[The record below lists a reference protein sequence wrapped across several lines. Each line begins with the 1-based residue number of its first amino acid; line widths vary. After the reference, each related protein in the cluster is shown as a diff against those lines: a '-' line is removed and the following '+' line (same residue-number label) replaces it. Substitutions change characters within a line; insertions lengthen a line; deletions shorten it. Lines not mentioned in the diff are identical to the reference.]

1 MTQLIAAICDG
12 GQTVLTVSDRMIST
26 GDMTLTFEPDRS
38 KAIPIAPNAVLLTSG
53 TMHEPDL
60 IDDARQLIRGKD
72 RIRDIADVLKEQY
85 QNIRER
91 RIEDELLRPFAGIKS
106 FAEYHQK
113 QATLH
118 EGVLME
124 LNARIADFALGLT
137 LLLAGYDGQ
146 GHVMV
151 IEDPGIWTSWDM
163 VAHAYAGMGNR
174 HVEGVFAWYRYTRA
188 FKLNEALW
196 VAFEAKKRA
205 EAAGGVGK
213 MTDAFVVNRDGIVR
227 ISAATIKELDDIY
240 DERENGGQRNFDRR
254 VTELSILKETVA
266 NS

>member
-12 GQTVLTVSDRMIST
+12 GQTVVTVSDRMIST

-38 KAIPIAPNAVLLTSG
+38 KAIPIAYNAVLLTSG

-85 QNIRER
+85 QTLRER
-91 RIEDELLRPFAGIKS
+91 RIEDELLRPLAGIRS

-113 QATLH
+113 QSSLH

-124 LNARIADFALGLT
+124 MNARIAEFSLGLT

-146 GHVMV
+146 GHVIV

-174 HVEGVFAWYRYTRA
+174 HVEGVFAWYRYTQA
-188 FKLNEALW
+188 FRLNEALW
-196 VAFEAKKRA
+196 VAFEAKKRS

-213 MTDAFVVNRDGIVR
+213 MTDALVINRDGI
-227 ISAATIKELDDIY
+227 SQLAGTTIAELDSIY
-240 DERENGGQRNFDRR
+240 DAREDGGRRNFDKR
-254 VTELSILKETVA
+254 VSELSIQREPVA
-266 NS
+266 DS

>member
-1 MTQLIAAICDG
+1 MTQLIAAICDE
-12 GQTVLTVSDRMIST
+12 GQSVVTVSDRMIST
-26 GDMTLTFEPDRS
+26 GDMSLTFEPDRS
-38 KAIPIAPNAVLLTSG
+38 KAIPIARYAALLTSG

-91 RIEDELLRPFAGIKS
+91 RIEEEILRPLAGIRS
-106 FAEYHQK
+106 FAEFHQK
-113 QATLH
+113 QSSLH

-124 LNARIADFALGLT
+124 LNARIAEFSLGLT

-163 VAHAYAGMGNR
+163 VGHAYAGMGNR
-174 HVEGVFAWYRYTRA
+174 HVEGVFAWYRYTQA
-188 FKLNEALW
+188 FRLNEALW

-213 MTDAFVVNRDGIVR
+213 MTDAFVINREGICQLT
-227 ISAATIKELDDIY
+227 AATIVELESIY
-240 DERENGGQRNFDRR
+240 EVRENGGRRNFDKR
-254 VTELSILKETVA
+254 VSELSIQSEPVA
-266 NS
+266 DS

>member
-12 GQTVLTVSDRMIST
+12 GQTVVTVSDRMIST

-38 KAIPIAPNAVLLTSG
+38 KAIPIARNAVLLTSG

-72 RIRDIADVLKEQY
+72 HLRDIADVLKAQY
-85 QNIRER
+85 QSIRER
-91 RIEDELLRPFAGIKS
+91 RIEEEILRPFAGIKS
-106 FAEYHQK
+106 FAEFHQK
-113 QATLH
+113 QSTLH

-124 LNARIADFALGLT
+124 LNARIAEFSLGLT

-146 GHVMV
+146 GHVLV
-151 IEDPGIWTSWDM
+151 VEDPGIWTSWDM

-188 FKLNEALW
+188 YKLNEALW
-196 VAFEAKKRA
+196 VAFEAKKRS

-213 MTDAFVVNRDGIVR
+213 MTDAFIINRDGIAQL
-227 ISAATIKELDDIY
+227 SAATIQGLDGIY
-240 DERENGGQRNFDRR
+240 DGRENGGRRVFDKR
-254 VTELSILKETVA
+254 VTELSIHKEPVA
-266 NS
+266 DS

>member
-12 GQTVLTVSDRMIST
+12 GQSVVTVSDRMIST

-38 KAIPIAPNAVLLTSG
+38 KAIPIARNAVLLTSG

-60 IDDARQLIRGKD
+60 IDDARKLIRGKD
-72 RIRDIADVLKEQY
+72 RIRDVADVLKEQF
-85 QNIRER
+85 QILRER
-91 RIEDELLRPFAGIKS
+91 RIEDEILRPLAGIKS

-113 QATLH
+113 QSSLH

-124 LNARIADFALGLT
+124 LNARIAEFSLGLT
-137 LLLAGYDGQ
+137 LLLAGYDGF
-146 GHVMV
+146 GHVIV

-174 HVEGVFAWYRYTRA
+174 HVEGVFAWYRYTQA
-188 FKLNEALW
+188 FRLNEALW
-196 VAFEAKKRA
+196 VAFEAKKRS

-213 MTDAFVVNRDGIVR
+213 MTDAFVINREGLFQL
-227 ISAATIKELDDIY
+227 SAATIAELETIY
-240 DERENGGQRNFDRR
+240 EAREDGGRRIFDKR
-254 VTELSILKETVA
+254 VIELSVQKEQVA
-266 NS
+266 DS

>member
-1 MTQLIAAICDG
+1 MTQLIAAICDE

-26 GDMTLTFEPDRS
+26 GDMTLIFEPDRS
-38 KAIPIAPNAVLLTSG
+38 KAIPIARNAVLLTSG

-60 IDDARQLIRGKD
+60 IDDARQLARGKE

-85 QNIRER
+85 QCIRER
-91 RIEDELLRPFAGIKS
+91 RIEEEILRPLAGIRS
-106 FAEYHQK
+106 FAEFHQK
-113 QATLH
+113 QSALH

-124 LNARIADFALGLT
+124 LNGRIAEFSLGLT

-146 GHVMV
+146 GHVIV

-188 FKLNEALW
+188 FPLNEALW
-196 VAFEAKKRA
+196 VAFDAKKRA

-213 MTDAFVVNRDGIVR
+213 MTDAFVINREGIFQLA
-227 ISAATIKELDDIY
+227 AATIAELDSIH
-240 DERENGGQRNFDRR
+240 EARENGGRRNFDKRIL
-254 VTELSILKETVA
+254 ELSIQRQAVA
-266 NS
+266 DS